1 MLHRAEFVEHIGED
15 NILPHVGAA
24 LERAAAPHRKS
35 ARQSA

>member
-24 LERAAAPHRKS
+24 LERAALLRRNP